1 MLPVRLEDWF
11 GDTRGLLAED
21 EHVIHRVVDFCIG
34 ARRLRRQIVEVMAG
48 IALLD
53 FGEIVV
59 IVNLDE
65 RPVIEA
71 GTLQVL
77 VVRREAERTHEEL
90 DARACAEARDISRI
104 ARDLWFNQYDMQW
117 FQHLGYGYV
126 KEISFISYSLLIITN
141 PEKNYKT

>member
-1 MLPVRLEDWF
+1 
-11 GDTRGLLAED
+11 
-21 EHVIHRVVDFCIG
+21 
-34 ARRLRRQIVEVMAG
+34 MAG
-48 IALLD
+48 VALLD

-65 RPVIEA
+65 RPVVEA
-71 GTLQVL
+71 GALQVL
-77 VVRREAERTHEEL
+77 VVRREAERTHEVEL
-90 DARACAEARDISRI
+90 DARVCAEARDISRI